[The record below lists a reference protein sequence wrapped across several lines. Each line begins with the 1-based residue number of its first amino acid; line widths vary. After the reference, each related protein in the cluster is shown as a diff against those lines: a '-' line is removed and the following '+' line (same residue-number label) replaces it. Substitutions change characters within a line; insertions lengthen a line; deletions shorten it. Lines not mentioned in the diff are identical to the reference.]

1 MQYNMN
7 FDIAAI
13 FVCLFSIYCVIA
25 KKGLVR
31 QQNRVLLTLC
41 IMTLACASFDIL
53 AVISLQ
59 PDTTIPYTASYI
71 LNLCYFLIHNAVP
84 LVCLVYLGHL
94 TGECYKYSALYYA
107 GISFPYVLLLIGLLT
122 NHIHRFL
129 FSITPEHIYIRETG
143 FFLLYLEL

>member
-41 IMTLACASFDIL
+41 IMTLSCAAFDIL
-53 AVISLQ
+53 AVFSLK
-59 PDTTIPYTASYI
+59 PDSRIPFA
-71 LNLCYFLIHNAVP
+71 LCYIFN
-84 LVCLVYLGHL
+84 LVY
-94 TGECYKYSALYYA
+94 
-107 GISFPYVLLLIGLLT
+107 SF
-122 NHIHRFL
+122 
-129 FSITPEHIYIRETG
+129 S
-143 FFLLYLEL
+143 LE